1 MKIEID
7 TLCTLQ
13 FYKRYFKTML
23 KKAKNRFFGMAIIVI
38 ALLFLI
44 FGFIIVKQRSFSY
57 GYNQRMD
64 YQHQFNP
71 EYAST
76 YDVPFEGKNI
86 DLSTIST
93 GSCSVFAEIN
103 IRSMLKGFINEPEV
117 KMIACG
123 DTVFQDFE
131 CRANGKRYLNL
142 SSLAQKGARVIQLEM
157 KGCKLKGQTV
167 KVFTCRNTNPA
178 MAKILI
184 LAPHPDDAEIAVY
197 GLYASN
203 ARNTFIATI
212 TAGDAGSMR
221 YDELYSDSV
230 SHYIEKGKI
239 RAWNSTTVPQLGG
252 IAPEHCINLG
262 YFDASLKN
270 MHNDTTAHGM
280 SRYIKTYNI
289 MLFRSANCTHLP
301 DSVKP
306 ESNWRSLVTDLKYL
320 LLNVRPTIVVT
331 PYPALDWHFDHKFT
345 TVALLQA
352 MQELQY
358 DSCRLWLYT
367 NHLPLTEMYPDGKIG
382 SASSLPPSF
391 SDQPIYFDRLCS
403 FPLSSKLQSEKVLA
417 LDAMNDLRP
426 DTQYRDTKASWLQ
439 TKKNFWDKLYLKESD
454 YFRRSVRSNELFFVI
469 EGKNAFDP
477 VIQSKILGKL

>member
-64 YQHQFNP
+64 YQYQFNP

-76 YDVPFEGKNI
+76 YDVPFDGKNI

-131 CRANGKRYLNL
+131 CRA
-142 SSLAQKGARVIQLEM
+142 RVIQLEM

-184 LAPHPDDAEIAVY
+184 LAPHPDDAEIAAY

-203 ARNTFIATI
+203 SESTFIATI

-221 YDELYSDSV
+221 YHELYSDS
-230 SHYIEKGKI
+230 E
-239 RAWNSTTVPQLGG
+239 
-252 IAPEHCINLG
+252 
-262 YFDASLKN
+262 
-270 MHNDTTAHGM
+270 
-280 SRYIKTYNI
+280 
-289 MLFRSANCTHLP
+289 
-301 DSVKP
+301 
-306 ESNWRSLVTDLKYL
+306 
-320 LLNVRPTIVVT
+320 
-331 PYPALDWHFDHKFT
+331 
-345 TVALLQA
+345 
-352 MQELQY
+352 
-358 DSCRLWLYT
+358 
-367 NHLPLTEMYPDGKIG
+367 
-382 SASSLPPSF
+382 
-391 SDQPIYFDRLCS
+391 
-403 FPLSSKLQSEKVLA
+403 
-417 LDAMNDLRP
+417 
-426 DTQYRDTKASWLQ
+426 
-439 TKKNFWDKLYLKESD
+439 
-454 YFRRSVRSNELFFVI
+454 
-469 EGKNAFDP
+469 
-477 VIQSKILGKL
+477 